1 MILDI
6 DAIRKILPHRYP
18 FLLVD
23 GIEEMESKRR
33 IVGIKN
39 VTINEPFFP
48 GHFPSKPVMPGV
60 LIIESLAQTGGVLLL
75 SEVPDR
81 DKKLIYLV
89 AVDNVRFRR
98 PVVPGDQLK
107 LELIVVNIRG
117 TFCRMDGKARVNGD
131 VVAEA
136 SMMCKMVDLSELEP
150 PQPSPQ
156 PAPEPASA
164 AR

>member
-1 MILDI
+1 MLLDI

-23 GIEEMESKRR
+23 GIEEMESKKR
-33 IVGIKN
+33 VLGIKN

-60 LIIESLAQTGGVLLL
+60 LIIEALAQTGGVLLL

-107 LELIVVNIRG
+107 LEMVVMAIRD
-117 TFCRMDGKARVNGD
+117 TFCRMDGKARVNGV

-136 SMMCKMVDLSELEP
+136 SMMCKMIDLSELERPAAKP
-150 PQPSPQ
+150 PN
-156 PAPEPASA
+156 APVGT

>member
-1 MILDI
+1 MLLDI

-23 GIEEMESKRR
+23 GIEEMESKKR
-33 IVGIKN
+33 VLGIKN

-60 LIIESLAQTGGVLLL
+60 LIIEALAQTGGVLLL

-107 LELIVVNIRG
+107 LEMVVMAIRD
-117 TFCRMDGKARVNGD
+117 TFCRMDGKARVNGN

-136 SMMCKMVDLSELEP
+136 SMMCKMIDLSELE
-150 PQPSPQ
+150 Q
-156 PAPEPASA
+156 PAAKPPNAPVET

>member
-1 MILDI
+1 MILDV

-23 GIEEMESKRR
+23 GILEMESKKRV
-33 IVGIKN
+33 VGIKN

-60 LIIESLAQTGGVLLL
+60 LIIEALAQTGGVLLL
-75 SEVPDR
+75 SEVADR

-98 PVVPGDQLK
+98 PVVPGDQLN
-107 LELIVVNIRG
+107 LELVVMAIRD
-117 TFCRMDGKARVNGD
+117 TFCRMDGKARVNGT

-136 SMMCKMVDLSELEP
+136 SMMCKMVDLAELEQRP
-150 PQPSPQ
+150 
-156 PAPEPASA
+156 PEPVGAT
-164 AR
+164 R

>member
-6 DAIRKILPHRYP
+6 DGIQKILPHRYP

-23 GIEEMESKRR
+23 RIEEMESHKR
-33 IVGIKN
+33 ILGIKN

-60 LIIESLAQTGGVLLL
+60 LIIEALAQTGGVLLL
-75 SEVPDR
+75 SDVPDR
-81 DKKLIYLV
+81 DKKIIYLV

-107 LELIVVNIRG
+107 LELTVTAIRD
-117 TFCRMDGKARVNGD
+117 TFCRMDGKATVDGQLA
-131 VVAEA
+131 AEA
-136 SMMCKMVDLSELEP
+136 SMMCKMVDLADLE
-150 PQPSPQ
+150 Q
-156 PAPEPASA
+156 PAAPRTPAGFSPT
-164 AR
+164 

>member
-1 MILDI
+1 MAETTPIAAEAPLQKTALDI
-6 DAIRKILPHRYP
+6 HEILKILPHRYP
-18 FLLVD
+18 LLLIDRVL
-23 GIEEMESKRR
+23 ELKRKES
-33 IVGIKN
+33 IVAIKN

-60 LIIESLAQTGGVLLL
+60 LIIEALAQTGGVLLL

-107 LELIVVNIRG
+107 LELLVVAIRD
-117 TFCRMDGKARVNGD
+117 TFCRMDGKARVNG
-131 VVAEA
+131 
-136 SMMCKMVDLSELEP
+136 KFGP
-150 PQPSPQ
+150 PHRG
-156 PAPEPASA
+156 A
-164 AR
+164 